1 MSSEGFIFPS
11 PQWAEAFCK
20 ALNENP
26 EYREAAKDWVWD
38 VVFVATNVPST
49 VVNAIAQLMGLSGV
63 TSNAGAMKFK
73 LRNGACQGS
82 EFYIDASKAD
92 ADYIL
97 EADYSLW
104 KDLIQGKVDPVGAIL
119 SRKIRVKKGSFL
131 TLVQFSSAAIK
142 MTNTAMK
149 VPTKFLA

>member
-49 VVNAIAQLMGLSGV
+49 VVNAVAQLMGLSGV

-73 LRNGACQGS
+73 LRNGSCQALS
-82 EFYIDASKAD
+82 STSTPVKAD
-92 ADYIL
+92 ADYI
-97 EADYSLW
+97 
-104 KDLIQGKVDPVGAIL
+104 
-119 SRKIRVKKGSFL
+119 
-131 TLVQFSSAAIK
+131 
-142 MTNTAMK
+142 
-149 VPTKFLA
+149 